1 MPRAHTRWLP
11 SFALLGGLV
20 ALATLWLLAAP
31 VRSDPQPG
39 ATNGAAPGAATDRV
53 ARGTYVEGVLGRPI
67 RPTPLFARP
76 DDVDADL
83 AALLFSGLTRIAPDG
98 TPLPDLAARWEVTPD
113 ALTYTFH
120 LRGGLAWHDGAPLT
134 AADVAFTIATV
145 QAAGFQGPSTL
156 AARWAAIEVT
166 AADER
171 TVVVRLPAP
180 AAGFLTQAALG
191 ILPRH
196 LLAGLSPGALVDDPF
211 QRAPVGSGPFRLVA
225 LDGARVLLEANPSF
239 HLGPPQLRRIELRF
253 YPDVPALTHALED
266 REVDGALLP
275 GASVPAALAARTDLR
290 TTALVTATSLILYS
304 NTQRLPL
311 ADLGLRRALAAS
323 LDGTALAAMS
333 GALPGDGPIVP
344 GAWPHHA
351 AARPPT
357 AEAGGLFDAA
367 GWPRGRDGTR
377 ARDGAPLR
385 LQLLTNADAD
395 RVALATA
402 IAGQLEA
409 QGATALVT
417 VLPGGELLR
426 DRIAPRDFDLL
437 LFAWNHGADP
447 DPYPAWHTSQIGAG
461 GRNVA
466 GFHDPDS
473 DALLEAARLTLDQS
487 ERRELYARFSDRFA
501 QLVPAVVLA
510 HPRRAYVR
518 PLALDAP
525 DPGLLYQPA
534 SRFWDVH
541 RWQLAP

>member
-1 MPRAHTRWLP
+1 MPPALARRLP
-11 SFALLGGLV
+11 SLALIAGLALL
-20 ALATLWLLAAP
+20 AALWLLAGGDAA
-31 VRSDPQPG
+31 SSGPG
-39 ATNGAAPGAATDRV
+39 AGADGATTDAA
-53 ARGTYVEGVLGRPI
+53 ARGTYVEGVLGRPAH
-67 RPTPLFARP
+67 PTPLFARP
-76 DDVDADL
+76 DEVDADL

-134 AADVAFTIATV
+134 AADIAFTVATV

-156 AARWAAIEVT
+156 AARWAAIQVT
-166 AADER
+166 AADKR
-171 TVVVRLPAP
+171 TVVIRLPAP

-196 LLAGLSPGALVDDPF
+196 LLGGLSPGQLLDDPF

-225 LDGARVLLEANPSF
+225 LDGARALLEANPSY
-239 HLGPPQLRRIELRF
+239 HLGAPQLRRLELRF
-253 YPDVPALTHALED
+253 YADAPALAHALED
-266 REVDGALLP
+266 REVDGALLT
-275 GASVPAALAARTDLR
+275 GASVPPAVAAARPDLR
-290 TTALVTATSLILYS
+290 ASTLVTATSLVLYC

-311 ADLGLRRALAAS
+311 ANLGLRRALAAS
-323 LDGTALAAMS
+323 LDRAALAAMS

-344 GAWPHHA
+344 GAWPHHTA
-351 AARPPT
+351 AWPAA
-357 AEAGGLFDAA
+357 AEAGALFDAA
-367 GWPRGRDGTR
+367 SWPRRKDGTR
-377 ARDGAPLR
+377 ARNGEALR
-385 LQLLTNADAD
+385 LQLLTNANAD

-402 IAGQLEA
+402 IATQLEA
-409 QGATALVT
+409 QGVAAHLT

-437 LFAWNHGADP
+437 LFAWDHGADP

-501 QLVPAVVLA
+501 QLAPAVVLT

-518 PLALDAP
+518 PYALEAP
-525 DPGLLYQPA
+525 DPGLLYQPS
-534 SRFWDVH
+534 SRFWDVQ